1 MLGINDKKNVE
12 HSESVMALKGIGILI
27 IAFLSKS
34 ENFYGYSFCSNGCIT
49 VLYVW
54 IAFWRIIF
62 MLSGFGMMRGDS
74 CV

>member
-54 IAFWRIIF
+54 IAF
-62 MLSGFGMMRGDS
+62 
-74 CV
+74 